1 MTRMRYLLP
10 LFLALAPP
18 GAQAQLIRQSA
29 NLTLPTELPRA
40 TGYATENA
48 LGNLS
53 FNDPLDIASPPG
65 VSDKLFVV
73 ERSQGIQVVDLNTL
87 TKSTFMNLR
96 SYLRAQ
102 GRSLQSNSENGIL
115 SLAFHPNYNQNGY
128 FYLFY
133 SLNTGGLH
141 QRVARFQA
149 TGRPGNYN
157 AATRADPSTEAPL
170 ITQRD
175 QAGNH
180 NGGDMEFGPDGY
192 LYISTG
198 DEGGGG
204 DAYDN
209 SRHIAKDFFGGILRI
224 DVDSKPGSIA
234 PQPHDESSTG
244 TAGDSAITP
253 GSYRIPPDNPFVAL
267 SQGSGATV
275 TYNGFT
281 VQRNK
286 IRTEWYAIGLRNPW
300 RMSID
305 PETGRIFTA
314 DVGQGAYEEIDLIT
328 PGFNG
333 GWSWREGDHA
343 YASGPGPSPPAR
355 YRADDPIYEYD
366 RTNNGTS
373 NDSVIFGTSVTGGVV
388 YRGDRL
394 PELFGKYLFCD
405 YNSGYIAALTEQAD
419 GTWTGERLGRDT
431 RVASWG
437 YDPRNGDAL
446 LCDLSSGQ
454 IERLRRTGVQGNAP
468 PATLSETGA
477 FSDLGTL
484 APAPGLVAYEP
495 NVAFWSDYAVKSRW
509 FAVRN
514 AVDVVQ
520 FDPAGSWGL
529 PSGMVWVKHFDFETT
544 RGDPSTRRRLETR
557 FLVKT
562 GEDVYGLT
570 YKWREDQ
577 SDADLVAEEGLSEI
591 IPGSAPLQ
599 TWHYPSR
606 SDCRSCHTEA
616 GGFALGFNTRQMN
629 KENRYGAQSLNQ
641 IVALRS
647 AGYLDGPTADP
658 ATLPALAPADA
669 NEVSVEWR
677 VRSYLEANC
686 SQCHQ
691 PGAPA
696 PGHFDAR
703 ASTPTD
709 LASLINGILV
719 NDLGDEANRFLV
731 PGDAAHSV
739 VLKRLQGTGSL
750 RMPPLSSNEVDPQA
764 VDLLTQWI
772 NLSPARQSFPSFQE
786 LHFGSKVSPE
796 AQPLA
801 DPDQDGL
808 GNRLEY
814 LLGSNP
820 LRPDAAMGPE
830 VSYQSGSFSLSFEQ
844 PANRAVLIETS
855 TDLVDWTRWQEPENL
870 ITFPATTQIRYFE
883 GSVENPRRF
892 FRVQFQA
899 P

>member
-1 MTRMRYLLP
+1 MCYPLALL
-10 LFLALAPP
+10 LALASLPAP
-18 GAQAQLIRQSA
+18 AQLVRQSA
-29 NLTLPTELPRA
+29 ELALPAELPRA

-48 LGNLS
+48 LGSLS
-53 FNDPLDIASPPG
+53 FDDPLDIASPPG
-65 VSDKLFVV
+65 VSDRLFVV
-73 ERSQGIQVVDLNTL
+73 ERSEGVQVVNLNTL

-96 SYLRAQ
+96 SYLRTQ
-102 GRSLQSNSENGIL
+102 GRSLQGNSENGIL
-115 SLAFHPNYNQNGY
+115 SLAFHPDYNQNGY

-133 SLNTGGLH
+133 SLDIGGLH

-149 TGRPGNYN
+149 TGTPGNYN
-157 AATRADPSTEAPL
+157 ASTRADPSTESPL

-209 SRHIAKDFFGGILRI
+209 SRHLAKDFFGGILRI
-224 DVDSKPGSIA
+224 DVDSRPGSLN
-234 PQPHDESSTG
+234 PQPHDESSTA
-244 TAGDSAITP
+244 TSGDSAITP

-267 SQGSGATV
+267 AQGPGTTV

-281 VQRNK
+281 VPRNR

-333 GWSWREGDHA
+333 GWSWREANHA
-343 YASGPGPSPPAR
+343 YTSGPRPSPPAR
-355 YRADDPIYEYD
+355 YHADEPIYEYD

-405 YNSGYIAALTEQAD
+405 YNSGYIAALTEQPD
-419 GTWTGERLGRDT
+419 GTWTGERLGRDS

-454 IERLRRTGVQGNAP
+454 IERLRRTGVRGSDP

-477 FSDLGTL
+477 FSDLAGLT
-484 APAPGLVAYEP
+484 PAAGLVAYEP
-495 NVAFWSDYAVKSRW
+495 NVAFWSDYAIKSRW

-514 AVDVVQ
+514 TVDVLG
-520 FDPAGSWGL
+520 FDPSASWGL
-529 PSGMVWVKHFDFETT
+529 SPGMVWVKHFNLETT
-544 RGDPSTRRRLETR
+544 RGDPTTRRRLETR

-562 GEDVYGLT
+562 ADDVYGLT
-570 YKWREDQ
+570 YKWRADQ
-577 SDADLVAEEGLSEI
+577 SDADLVTEEGLSEM
-591 IPGSAPLQ
+591 IPGSSPPQA
-599 TWHYPSR
+599 WHYPSR
-606 SDCRSCHTEA
+606 SDCRSCHTAA

-629 KENRYGAQSLNQ
+629 KEHPYGAQTLNQ
-641 IVALRS
+641 IAALQS
-647 AGYLDGPTADP
+647 AGYLSGPAADP
-658 ATLPALAPADA
+658 ATLPALAPPGAEEA
-669 NEVSVEWR
+669 SIEWR

-719 NDLGDEANRFLV
+719 NDLGDDQNRFLV
-731 PGDAAHSV
+731 PGDETHSV
-739 VLKRLQGTGSL
+739 VLKRLQGPGAL
-750 RMPPLSSNEVDPQA
+750 RMPPLATTEVDPQA
-764 VDLLTQWI
+764 VDLLTRWI
-772 NLSPARQSFPSFQE
+772 NLSPAREGFPSFQE
-786 LHFGSKVSPE
+786 THFGSTSAPD
-796 AQPLA
+796 AQPGA
-801 DPDQDGL
+801 DPDRDGRN
-808 GNRLEY
+808 NRLEH

-820 LRPDAAMGPE
+820 LSPDPEIGPG
-830 VSYQSGSFSLSFEQ
+830 VHYGQGRFSLTFEQ
-844 PANRAVLIETS
+844 PANRAALIETS
-855 TDLVDWTRWQEPENL
+855 TNLVDWMRWEDPENL
-870 ITFPATTQIRYFE
+870 LNFPATSRMRTVE
-883 GSVENPRRF
+883 GLLDDPQRF